1 MKQLKILI
9 PLLITLSLQLQAQT
23 DTLWMRQRLQSCAD
37 NFTNAFMKK
46 NWDQYI
52 SYSNPAMVAS
62 MGGNEA
68 YKIVVAGNFAKIPEG
83 SWKKYQVD
91 SVLQIVKT
99 PNEWLA
105 VLSLNSVLEMN
116 GLLIYTTS
124 ALIGQSWDGGNFW
137 TFFGNEGDKSMALM
151 IKPDLSEAIQI
162 PAKKEYSKPVKQ

>member
-9 PLLITLSLQLQAQT
+9 PLLVTLSLQLQAQT

-37 NFTNAFMKK
+37 NFTDAFMKK

-99 PNEWLA
+99 PN
-105 VLSLNSVLEMN
+105 
-116 GLLIYTTS
+116 
-124 ALIGQSWDGGNFW
+124 
-137 TFFGNEGDKSMALM
+137 
-151 IKPDLSEAIQI
+151 
-162 PAKKEYSKPVKQ
+162 

>member
-1 MKQLKILI
+1 MLIKQSWLE
-9 PLLITLSLQLQAQT
+9 TLPKYLRAPG
-23 DTLWMRQRLQSCAD
+23 
-37 NFTNAFMKK
+37 K
-46 NWDQYI
+46 NIRY
-52 SYSNPAMVAS
+52 
-62 MGGNEA
+62 
-68 YKIVVAGNFAKIPEG
+68 
-83 SWKKYQVD
+83 

-99 PNEWLA
+99 PNEWQA